1 MFSIK
6 PGPRNLPIGN
16 PTLLSWNITD
26 GDLNS
31 KLNTLEYL
39 NCITSIINSCGVYPQ
54 DLKDRE
60 IISTFHAEKVINDLL
75 KNDYKIS
82 LSPDTTYREL
92 NKAAQRSITAP
103 DRIGEGKTWVY
114 QRDTMVERGDNSGVH
129 QYGPAEHF
137 THITSDKPSPKD
149 KYVAYAINIPDY
161 ELAADVYNINVTSPS
176 GQQETFK
183 ILINPEHLLLFRNH
197 NVKSSP
203 PKNLAKRFFMLL
215 MPPIS
220 KSGKIYLSL
229 HVVIMGIYKSLP

>member
-6 PGPRNLPIGN
+6 PGPRNLPIDN

-39 NCITSIINSCGVYPQ
+39 NCITNIINSCGVYPQ
-54 DLKDRE
+54 GLKDRE

-114 QRDTMVERGDNSGVH
+114 QRDTMIERGDNSGVY

-137 THITSDKPSPKD
+137 THIISDKPSPKD

-183 ILINPEHLLLFRNH
+183 ILINPEHLRQTLER
-197 NVKSSP
+197 
-203 PKNLAKRFFMLL
+203 
-215 MPPIS
+215 
-220 KSGKIYLSL
+220 
-229 HVVIMGIYKSLP
+229 KSLTAVQK